1 MSLSISLIGM
11 AGAGKSS
18 IASELA
24 SKLDFKTIDSD
35 KMIEQSQDSS
45 LQGILDLVGY
55 ERFKR
60 IEEEILLS
68 VDFNKIIL
76 STGGS
81 AVYSPKA
88 MEYLMQ
94 NSKVFFLEV
103 PLNIILE
110 RVKNFSQRGFI
121 KSPDQT
127 VSDVFEEREYL
138 YKKYCH
144 HVIDNSF
151 DVSTGVSQILELC

>member
-1 MSLSISLIGM
+1 M

-35 KMIEQSQDSS
+35 KMIEQSQDLS

-76 STGGS
+76 STGVS

-110 RVKNFSQRGFI
+110 RVENFSQRGFI
-121 KSPDQT
+121 KAPDQT
-127 VSDVFEEREYL
+127 ISDVFEEREYL

>member
-35 KMIEQSQDSS
+35 KMIEQSQDLS

-127 VSDVFEEREYL
+127 ISDVFEEREYL

>member
-1 MSLSISLIGM
+1 MNSSISLIGM

-24 SKLDFKTIDSD
+24 SKLDLKIIDSD
-35 KMIEQSQDSS
+35 KMIEQTKDLP
-45 LQGILDLVGY
+45 LQEILDLVGY
-55 ERFKR
+55 ERFKE

-68 VDFNKIIL
+68 IDFNNIIL

-81 AVYSPKA
+81 AVYSQKA
-88 MEYLMQ
+88 MENLMR

-103 PLNIILE
+103 PFNIILE
-110 RVKNFSQRGFI
+110 RVENFSQRGFI

-127 VSDVFEEREYL
+127 ISDVFEEREYL

-151 DVSTGVSQILELC
+151 DVSNGVSQILELC

>member
-1 MSLSISLIGM
+1 MNSSISLIGM

-24 SKLDFKTIDSD
+24 SKLDLKIIDSD
-35 KMIEQSQDSS
+35 KMIEQTKDLP
-45 LQGILDLVGY
+45 LQEILDLVGY
-55 ERFKR
+55 ERFKE

-68 VDFNKIIL
+68 IDFNNIIL

-81 AVYSPKA
+81 AVYSQKA
-88 MEYLMQ
+88 MENLMR

-103 PLNIILE
+103 PFNIILE
-110 RVKNFSQRGFI
+110 RVENFSERGFI
-121 KSPDQT
+121 KSSEQT
-127 VSDVFEEREYL
+127 ISDVFEERESL

-151 DVSTGVSQILELC
+151 DVSSGVSKILELC

>member
-1 MSLSISLIGM
+1 MNSSISLIGM

-24 SKLDFKTIDSD
+24 RKLDFKIIDSD
-35 KMIEQSQDSS
+35 RMIEQNEDSS

-55 ERFKR
+55 ERFKE

-81 AVYSPKA
+81 AVYSRKA
-88 MEYLMQ
+88 MEYLML

-103 PLNIILE
+103 PFNIILE
-110 RVKNFSQRGFI
+110 RVENFSERGFI

-127 VSDVFEEREYL
+127 ISDVFEEREFL

-144 HVIDNSF
+144 HIINNSF
-151 DVSTGVSQILELC
+151 DVSAGVSQILELY

>member
-1 MSLSISLIGM
+1 MNSSISLIGM

-24 SKLDFKTIDSD
+24 SKLDLKIIDSD
-35 KMIEQSQDSS
+35 KMIEQTKDLP
-45 LQGILDLVGY
+45 LQEILDLVGY
-55 ERFKR
+55 ERFKE

-68 VDFNKIIL
+68 IDFNNIIL

-81 AVYSPKA
+81 AVYSQKA
-88 MEYLMQ
+88 MEYLMR

-103 PLNIILE
+103 PFNIILE
-110 RVKNFSQRGFI
+110 RVENFSERGFI
-121 KSPDQT
+121 KSSEQT
-127 VSDVFEEREYL
+127 ISDVFEERESL

-151 DVSTGVSQILELC
+151 DVSSGVSKILELC

>member
-1 MSLSISLIGM
+1 MP
-11 AGAGKSS
+11 GAGKSS

-24 SKLDFKTIDSD
+24 SKLDFKVIDSD
-35 KMIEQSQDSS
+35 RMIEQTEDSS

-55 ERFKR
+55 EKFKA

-81 AVYSPKA
+81 AVYSQKA
-88 MEYLMQ
+88 MEYLMR
-94 NSKVFFLEV
+94 NSKVFFLQV
-103 PLNIILE
+103 PFSMILE

-121 KSPDQT
+121 KSSDQT
-127 VSDVFEEREYL
+127 ISDVFEERESL

-151 DVSTGVSQILELC
+151 DVSSGVSKILELC